1 MIFPCQKE
9 KSFSI
14 SCWESYF
21 SQQGKHEAD
30 LFKAAF
36 LAKSCFACSLWCS
49 LMPWANMNG
58 RKMGGMFIKSCRGRK
73 GFLWSVK
80 KTCSYCY
87 KTHTIFLKKRSLK
100 KKSCIWITIQNEKKS
115 KSSTFP
121 YPNFVVKKKLPT
133 KQLLGPTSYQATP
146 DGLLNLLAA
155 RIAQI
160 WQGVLRPNFFF
171 GTAAI
176 QMRDSFGR

>member
-14 SCWESYF
+14 SCWESCF

-58 RKMGGMFIKSCRGRK
+58 RKMGGMVIESCRGRK

-87 KTHTIFLKKRSLK
+87 KTHTIFLKKGSLK
-100 KKSCIWITIQNEKKS
+100 KKSCIWITIQNKKIEVFNPS
-115 KSSTFP
+115 IPQFCCQ
-121 YPNFVVKKKLPT
+121 KKKLPT

-160 WQGVLRPNFFF
+160 WQGVLRPNFFSVRLPYKW
-171 GTAAI
+171 GT
-176 QMRDSFGR
+176 QRR